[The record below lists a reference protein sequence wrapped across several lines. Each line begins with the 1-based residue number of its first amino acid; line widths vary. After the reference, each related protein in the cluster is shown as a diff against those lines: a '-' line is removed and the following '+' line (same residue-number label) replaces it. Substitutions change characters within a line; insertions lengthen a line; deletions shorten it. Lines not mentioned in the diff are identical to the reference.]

1 MRAVV
6 LAGGAG
12 MRLWPLTRDR
22 PAAMLPVVNR
32 PVIEHLLEHLG
43 RHGVDS
49 ATLTLHH
56 CPHAVE
62 AWLVDGTRI
71 GLRLD
76 YTLER
81 VPLGTAGS
89 ARRVAAAWTEPFVLA
104 SGTALTA
111 ADLSKAAAFHQA
123 HGAALTLLVAP
134 ATGADGAVGLSRD
147 GRVRRRVRAGAGAYG
162 LTDLAIVSPSA
173 FAVLPDAGRPTDLIA
188 DLLPRLLRAG
198 RPVYGH
204 VCSGPALAIRTLADL
219 LAANR
224 RALAGE
230 LPHLVLPG
238 VETEPGVRVCRGA
251 QVHPRARLVPPVLVG
266 ANAMVDRDAVLAGTV
281 IGDDVIVDSGSTI
294 ERSVVLPRTHV
305 GGDLHLEGAV
315 VSPEGVG
322 RAEPTTWIDVRD
334 DSLLADTRA
343 PGPLAAGHVAGR
355 LAAAVLLGVTA
366 PLWIPGLLALAV
378 ESRGRPFRARRIV
391 GAHGRPA
398 SLRTVAARGP
408 CGHALRRL
416 GWQRLPHVWNVLR
429 GDLCWVGTTPRT
441 QAEMAALEARGEP
454 TLAPPGLV
462 TLGQFTP
469 ARLRREGR
477 LALDRLYA
485 KTRSRSVD
493 LELLAAALGR
503 RSVTERDGARPAAPP

>member
-12 MRLWPLTRDR
+12 LRLWPLTRDR

-32 PVIEHLLEHLG
+32 PVIEHVLESLV

-62 AWLVDGTRI
+62 AWLADGTRL

-89 ARRVAAAWTEPFVLA
+89 ARRVAASWTEPFVLA
-104 SGTALTA
+104 SATALTA

-123 HGAALTLLVAP
+123 HGAALTLLVVP
-134 ATGADGAVGLSRD
+134 AAGTDGAVELSRT
-147 GRVRRRVRAGAGAYG
+147 GRVRLPFRRGTGAYG

-173 FAVLPDAGRPTDLIA
+173 FELLPEVGRPTDLIA
-188 DLLPRLLRAG
+188 DLLPRLLRAR

-204 VCSGPALAIRTLADL
+204 VCPGPALAIRTIGDL
-219 LAANR
+219 VAANR
-224 RALAGE
+224 GALAGE
-230 LPHLVLPG
+230 LPHLVFPG
-238 VETEPGVRVCRGA
+238 VEIEPGIRLCRGA
-251 QVHPRARLVPPVLVG
+251 WVHPRARLEAPVLVG
-266 ANAMVDRDAVLAGTV
+266 ADAMVDRDTVLSGTV
-281 IGDDVIVDSGSTI
+281 IGDDVIVDPGSTI
-294 ERSVVLPRTHV
+294 HDSVVLARTHV
-305 GGDLHLEGAV
+305 SGDLHLEGAV
-315 VSPEGVG
+315 VSSEGVG
-322 RAEPTTWIDVRD
+322 QGEPTTWLDVRD

-343 PGPLAAGHVAGR
+343 PGPLAASHVAGR
-355 LAAAVLLGVTA
+355 LAAAVALGVTA
-366 PLWIPGLLALAV
+366 LAWVPALLALAV

-391 GAHGRPA
+391 GARGRPA
-398 SLRTVAARGP
+398 SLRSIAARGP
-408 CGHALRRL
+408 CGRALRRL
-416 GWQRLPHVWNVLR
+416 GWQRLPHVWSVLR

-441 QAEMAALEARGEP
+441 ETEVAALQARGEP

-462 TLGQFTP
+462 TLTQFTP
-469 ARLRREGR
+469 ARLRRDGR

-485 KTRSRSVD
+485 KTRSRKVD
-493 LELLAAALGR
+493 LQMLAAALGR
-503 RSVTERDGARPAAPP
+503 RSATVPDGAQPAAPP